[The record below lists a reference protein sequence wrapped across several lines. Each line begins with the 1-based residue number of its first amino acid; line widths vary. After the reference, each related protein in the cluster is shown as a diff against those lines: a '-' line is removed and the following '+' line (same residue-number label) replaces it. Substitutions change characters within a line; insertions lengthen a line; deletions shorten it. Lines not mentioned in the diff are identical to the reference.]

1 MQKKK
6 AEWIHARRRALE
18 RYDIFLTK
26 KMVAYAVQQIHQG
39 HSVYGWKAS
48 NNISIHVIQ
57 IGNKKAAVVYD
68 KKRRM
73 IKTFL
78 PPRVAEKILSENM
91 PLAV

>member
-18 RYDIFLTK
+18 RYGIFLTK
-26 KMVAYAVQQIHQG
+26 KMVASAVQQIRQG
-39 HSVYGWKAS
+39 NSIYGWKAS

-57 IGNKKAAVVYD
+57 VGEKRAAVVYD

-78 PPRVAEKILSENM
+78 PPRVTERILSKNM